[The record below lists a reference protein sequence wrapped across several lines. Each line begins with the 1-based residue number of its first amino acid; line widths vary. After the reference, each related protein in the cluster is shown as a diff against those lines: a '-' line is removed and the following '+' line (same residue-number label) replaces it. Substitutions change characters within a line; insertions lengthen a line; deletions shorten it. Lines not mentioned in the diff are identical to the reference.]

1 MCSAISSLYQSH
13 PHVLPPKPEWTKFCI
28 HIITFMAGFRHA
40 DPPGNFFSQTE
51 NISKVFPLIWG
62 QSESRDGIQ
71 ECLKAFY
78 SIISSEDSY
87 SAPSCALAS
96 VIDKIPQY
104 LLEGATH
111 DLLEDSNLPHG
122 EARTV
127 LALQVVA
134 MTNFASFL
142 WQH

>member
-1 MCSAISSLYQSH
+1 MCSAISTLYQSH
-13 PHVLPPKPEWTKFCI
+13 PHVLPAKPEWTKFC
-28 HIITFMAGFRHA
+28 TFVISCMASFRQGN
-40 DPPGNFFSQTE
+40 PPVGNFFSQTD
-51 NISKVFPLIWG
+51 NISKIFPLVWG
-62 QSESRDGIQ
+62 QSESPDGIQ

-104 LLEGATH
+104 LLEGATQA
-111 DLLEDSNLPHG
+111 LLDDSNLPQG

-127 LALQVVA
+127 LALQVCDH
-134 MTNFASFL
+134 MPL
-142 WQH
+142 K